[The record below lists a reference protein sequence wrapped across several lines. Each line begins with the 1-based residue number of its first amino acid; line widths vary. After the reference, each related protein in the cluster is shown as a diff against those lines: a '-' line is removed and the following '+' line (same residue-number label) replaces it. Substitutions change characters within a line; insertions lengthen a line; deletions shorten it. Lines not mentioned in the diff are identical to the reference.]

1 MIFILKGGIMKKGL
15 FLLVFILF
23 TVQPCLAGVHYQ
35 IDVLQL
41 GDTDT
46 FDRAYDGLLDGLA
59 RQGLV
64 KGYNL
69 CVERYVIDTRS
80 TQSLFKRLQTRIM
93 MYRICSSVVKRHP
106 DLVIT
111 LGTPATNYF
120 QDRITGAGIPMV
132 YSSSTPSVSH
142 MNRGI
147 TGVAVETTAWD
158 VIHASIL
165 AIPHIKTIG
174 IIHSADTN
182 TLSFV
187 SDARQC
193 CEKLGLKVITK
204 EVDMSESILP
214 AAEELIARKV
224 DVFLVPADEYYTQ
237 RGWKASRDLITIS
250 REHALPCISSLLSV
264 TTGPV
269 LYLSPDFAA
278 LGDVTATYARN
289 ILVEGIPPQ
298 DLLAV
303 SLQDHNFVVDLN
315 AAKTL
320 GICFRPQSYN
330 LLSMNN

>member
-1 MIFILKGGIMKKGL
+1 MKKGL
-15 FLLVFILF
+15 LLLVFILF
-23 TVQPCLAGVHYQ
+23 TLQPCLAGVHYQ

-69 CVERYVIDTRS
+69 TVERYVIDVRS
-80 TQSLFKRLQTRIM
+80 SESLFKRLHTRIM

-120 QDRITGAGIPMV
+120 QDKVTTAEIPIV
-132 YSSSTPSVSH
+132 YSSTAPSVSR

-147 TGVAVETTAWD
+147 TGVTVNTTALD
-158 VIHASIL
+158 VLHASIL
-165 AIPHIKTIG
+165 ALPHIKTIG
-174 IIHSADTN
+174 IIHSAENDTA
-182 TLSFV
+182 SFV

-193 CEKLGLKVITK
+193 CEKLGLQIITR
-204 EVDMSESILP
+204 EVDMSESIRP
-214 AAEELIARKV
+214 AAQELIARKV
-224 DVFLVPADEYYTQ
+224 DAFLVPADEYYELK
-237 RGWKASRDLITIS
+237 GWRASRELITIS
-250 REHALPCISSLLSV
+250 REHAMPCISSLLSV
-264 TTGPV
+264 TNGPV
-269 LYLSPDFAA
+269 LYLCPDFEAI
-278 LGDVTATYARN
+278 GDVTAAYARN

-298 DLLAV
+298 DLPAV
-303 SLQDHNFVVDLN
+303 SRPDHNFVLDLN

-320 GICFRPQSYN
+320 GICFRPKAYN
-330 LLSMNN
+330 LLSLNN